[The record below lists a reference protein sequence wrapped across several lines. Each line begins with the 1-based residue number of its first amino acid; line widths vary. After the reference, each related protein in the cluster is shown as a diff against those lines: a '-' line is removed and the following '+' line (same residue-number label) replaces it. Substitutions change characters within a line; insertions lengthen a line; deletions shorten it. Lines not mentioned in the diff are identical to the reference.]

1 MGGQCMDMNI
11 VKDYLKSYR
20 DIKSKVAIIELE
32 IEELEEQAEA
42 IVPVNDGMPKEIFK
56 ADRTGNLAVRIADMV
71 RGLSELRLEL
81 MDRRKAVSDLILAIP
96 DSRYSQLLYKRYIL
110 LDTWDKIAN
119 DMHYDHRYILRLHGE
134 ALLMV
139 AEILPQCS
147 GNKTLKDTPLM

>member
-1 MGGQCMDMNI
+1 MDMNI

-56 ADRTGNLAVRIADMV
+56 ADRTGDLAVRIADMV
-71 RGLSELRLEL
+71 SGLSELRLEL
-81 MDRRKAVSDLILAIP
+81 IDRRKAVSDLILAVP

-110 LDTWDKIAN
+110 LDTWDKIAA
-119 DMHYDHRYILRLHGE
+119 DMHYDHRHVLRLHGE
-134 ALLMV
+134 ALTM
-139 AEILPQCS
+139 AAGILPQCS
-147 GNKTLKDTPLM
+147 ANRE